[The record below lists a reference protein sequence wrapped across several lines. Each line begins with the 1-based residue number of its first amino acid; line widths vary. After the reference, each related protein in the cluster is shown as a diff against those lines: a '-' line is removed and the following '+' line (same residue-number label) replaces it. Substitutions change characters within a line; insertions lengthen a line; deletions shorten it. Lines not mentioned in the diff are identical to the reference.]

1 MADRTF
7 EIVLVSSDRD
17 EKEWKKNFSTMPWM
31 SLPWADE
38 RADKLRAKFNILGVP
53 VLVILDATTGFVVTA
68 TARKDLKKEV
78 QEVYANW
85 AKLLDL
91 KKQMA
96 VDRAEQDA
104 QAASQ
109 RAERAWKEKQK
120 KESEKNVIAE
130 ASLQAE
136 LEK

>member
-1 MADRTF
+1 M
-7 EIVLVSSDRD
+7 LVSSDRD

-31 SLPWADE
+31 SLPWGDE

-53 VLVILDATTGFVVTA
+53 VLVILDAATGFVVTA

-78 QEVYANW
+78 PEVYANW

-120 KESEKNVIAE
+120 KESDKNVIAE